1 MAEGREK
8 VSGRGETVDNGA
20 WLLYVSSHV
29 KGSNWVLETRVTST
43 AWLRPG
49 VTIKL

>member
-1 MAEGREK
+1 MPRGAEA
-8 VSGRGETVDNGA
+8 VDNGVR
-20 WLLYVSSHV
+20 LLYVLFHV
-29 KGSNWVLETRVTST
+29 KGSSWVLETRVTST